1 MFSGQAA
8 IDFLALEA
16 YKSDPEASSHWEMFT
31 SDFRFTGEEFSGLGG
46 LVGRD
51 KPYSGLRL
59 WLNKLLQ
66 KRFRNFGDAHAKFKE
81 IDSHALALTKKQ
93 VRAYDLDVLRQALT
107 LAFLK
112 DKAPD
117 KFNSSST
124 CCVIGDGLATMS
136 SLLLLSNSAGRIVL
150 VNLNKILLVDL
161 WYLKLWMGESN
172 FNASV
177 DLVVDDEGLEE
188 ALSKT
193 HNIAN
198 GLRQIIAIQ
207 AKNHQL
213 IQKCPIDVAV
223 NIASMQ
229 EMDPPVVKGYFDDMR
244 EIAVKRDLLF
254 YCCNRDEKTL
264 PDGTL
269 SRFNDYPWQTGDKI
283 LVDEPCLW
291 HQFYYSTRP
300 PFYRPYDG
308 SHRHRLVTIQS
319 KEIPSS

>member
-1 MFSGQAA
+1 MYSGQAA

-59 WLNKLLQ
+59 WLSKLLQ
-66 KRFRNFGDAHAKFKE
+66 KRFRNFGDAYAKFKE

-136 SLLLLSNSAGRIVL
+136 SLLLLSKSAGRIVL

-161 WYLKLWMGESN
+161 WYLKLWMGESD
-172 FNASV
+172 FNESV
-177 DLVVDDEGLEE
+177 DLVVDEEGLFE
-188 ALSKT
+188 ALAKSQ
-193 HNIAN
+193 IRGN
-198 GLRQIIAIQ
+198 GLRQIIAIR
-207 AKNHQL
+207 AKDHQL
-213 IQKCPIDVAV
+213 IQKCPVDAAV

-229 EMDPPVVKGYFDDMR
+229 EMNPPVLKAYFDDMR
-244 EIAVKRDLLF
+244 AIALKRNLLF
-254 YCCNRDEKTL
+254 YCCNRDEKTF
-264 PDGTL
+264 PDGTV
-269 SRFNDYPWQTGDKI
+269 SRFNDYPWLNEDRI
-283 LVDEPCLW
+283 LVEEPCAW

-300 PFYRPYDG
+300 PFYRLYDG
-308 SHRHRLVTIQS
+308 THRHRLVILQS
-319 KEIPSS
+319 KETPTE